1 MTSVFDTLLVHA
13 GTLLTMAGPEGPR
26 VGPALA
32 DCGIV
37 RDGAVAMRDGQIVAV
52 GTTRELWTRP
62 GRTSATQVVDAG
74 GRVVAPGFVD
84 AHTHLPFA
92 GRRLDEFERR
102 ARGESYA
109 QILAAGGGIH
119 ATVRATREVSLEE
132 LVRLGSTYL
141 DTMLALGSTTVEA
154 KSGYGLEL
162 ETELRQLEALRQLAE
177 QHVVDVVPTFMGAH
191 AIPPGQDA
199 DAYVDQ
205 LVSDWLPRVALRGLA
220 RYCDVFCEEGVFT
233 PDQSERLLRAAR
245 EQGLGLKLHAD
256 ELADTGGAA
265 LAARLGAAS
274 ADHLHHA
281 NESGLRAMAA
291 AGVIGVLLPGTALFL
306 GMTHHAPARRMIE
319 WGVPVALATD
329 FNPGSCPSPSMALMM
344 ALAVTQLRLT
354 PAEAWSAATLNAAHA
369 TGRAH
374 RVGSLEPGKQADLV
388 VWDTTDMREIPYT
401 LASIP
406 VHAVL
411 KRGRLV
417 SPTRSRPEGTLHA

>member
-1 MTSVFDTLLVHA
+1 MFDTLVVHA

-26 VGPALA
+26 VGDALA
-32 DCGIV
+32 DCGLV
-37 RDGAVAMRDGQIVAV
+37 QDGAVAIREGQIAAV
-52 GTTRELWTRP
+52 GTTHELWIHP
-62 GRTSATQVVDAG
+62 DRTATTQILDAG

-102 ARGESYA
+102 ARGETYA
-109 QILAAGGGIH
+109 RILAAGGGIH
-119 ATVRATREVSLEE
+119 ATVRATREASVDDIVHLAS
-132 LVRLGSTYL
+132 GYL
-141 DTMLALGSTTVEA
+141 DTMLALGTTTVEA

-162 ETELRQLEALRQLAE
+162 ETELRQLEALRELGE
-177 QHVVDVVPTFMGAH
+177 QHLVDVVPTFMGAH
-191 AIPPGQDA
+191 AVPAGQDP
-199 DAYVDQ
+199 DAYIDE
-205 LVSDWLPRVALRGLA
+205 LISAWLPRVALRGLA
-220 RYCDVFCEEGVFT
+220 RFCDVFCEEGVFT
-233 PDQSERLLRAAR
+233 PEQSERLLRAAR
-245 EQGLGLKLHAD
+245 VQGLGLKLHAD

-281 NESGLRAMAA
+281 NEAGLKAMAE
-291 AGVIGVLLPGTALFL
+291 AGVLGVLLPGTALFL

-329 FNPGSCPSPSMALMM
+329 FNPGSCPFPSMALMM

-354 PAEAWSAATLNAAHA
+354 PAEAWSAATINSVHA
-369 TGRAH
+369 IGRGH

-388 VWDTTDMREIPYT
+388 VWDTTDLREIAYT
-401 LASIP
+401 LASVP

-411 KRGRLV
+411 KRGRPV
-417 SPTRSRPEGTLHA
+417 SRSRALSEGSLHA

>member
-1 MTSVFDTLLVHA
+1 MFDTLIVHA
-13 GTLLTMAGPEGPR
+13 GTLLTMSGPEGPR
-26 VGPALA
+26 VGEALA
-32 DCGIV
+32 DCGILH
-37 RDGAVAMRDGQIVAV
+37 DGAVAIREGQIAAV
-52 GTTRELWTRP
+52 GTTRELWIHP
-62 GRTSATQVVDAG
+62 DRTAATQIVDAG

-92 GRRLDEFERR
+92 GARLDEFERR
-102 ARGESYA
+102 ARGETYA

-119 ATVRATREVSLEE
+119 ATVRATREATLDE
-132 LVRLGSTYL
+132 LVRLGSGAL
-141 DTMLALGSTTVEA
+141 DRMLALGTTTVEA

-162 ETELRQLEALRQLAE
+162 ETELRQLEALRKLAE
-177 QHVVDVVPTFMGAH
+177 QHLVDVVPTFMGAH
-191 AIPPGQDA
+191 AIPSGQDP
-199 DAYVDQ
+199 DAYIDE
-205 LVSDWLPRVALRGLA
+205 LVADWLPRVALRGLA
-220 RYCDVFCEEGVFT
+220 RFCDVFCEEGVFT
-233 PDQSERLLRAAR
+233 PAQSERLLRAAR
-245 EQGLGLKLHAD
+245 EQGLGVKLHAD

-265 LAARLGAAS
+265 LAACLGATS

-281 NESGLRAMAA
+281 NEEGLRAMAA

-354 PAEAWSAATLNAAHA
+354 PAEAWSAATINAAHA
-369 TGRAH
+369 IGRGH

-388 VWDTTDMREIPYT
+388 VWDTTDLREIAYT

-417 SPTRSRPEGTLHA
+417 SLSRALSEGSLHA